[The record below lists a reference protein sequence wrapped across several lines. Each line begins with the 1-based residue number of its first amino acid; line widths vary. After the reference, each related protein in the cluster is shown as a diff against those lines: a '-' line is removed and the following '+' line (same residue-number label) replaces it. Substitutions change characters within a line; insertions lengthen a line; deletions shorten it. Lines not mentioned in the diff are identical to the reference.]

1 MSGETYENF
10 KVFLELSRRTEIGE
24 GDSSNRIP
32 LFVDSISVNTNKTVM
47 NIGVPFSGAIRG
59 EATSL
64 AFDMG
69 MAQKTISLSGYLLG
83 QNIKKQKDSD
93 DSVKNINLTSY
104 ELAQLIHSY
113 VDSSAFQ
120 RDQNLNKLVILIPSR
135 VDHNFDYHDNDSS
148 FATKDISELKQI
160 PFTWK
165 NRGYDNDFATI
176 GSNKKYFTPYTNTED
191 NTIGITGFIRSFG
204 TTFSG
209 ADFPSVPF
217 TLEFE
222 EAIVIADSFL
232 D

>member
-10 KVFLELSRRTEIGE
+10 KVFLELSRRDEIGE
-24 GDSSNRIP
+24 GGHTNRIP
-32 LFVDSISVNTNKTVM
+32 LFVDSINVNTSKTVM
-47 NIGVPFSGAIRG
+47 NVGVPFSGAIRG

-83 QNIKKQKDSD
+83 QNIKKQKDLD
-93 DSVKNINLTSY
+93 DNVKNINLTAY
-104 ELAQLIHSY
+104 EMAQLIHSY
-113 VDSSAFQ
+113 CDSSSFQ

-135 VDHNFDYHDNDSS
+135 VDHNFEYHEGDDN
-148 FATKDISELKQI
+148 TKDISQLKQI

-165 NRGYDNDFATI
+165 NRGYDNDFALA

-222 EAIVIADSFL
+222 EAVVITDSFL

>member
-1 MSGETYENF
+1 MSGESYANF
-10 KVFLELSRRTEIGE
+10 KVYLELSRRAEVG
-24 GDSSNRIP
+24 GNSSVNRIP
-32 LFVDSISVNTNKTVM
+32 LFVDNISINTSKTVA

-83 QNIKKQKDSD
+83 QTIQKEKDSGNVK
-93 DSVKNINLTSY
+93 SVNLTSY

-113 VDSSAFQ
+113 VDSSSFQ
-120 RDQNLNKLVILIPSR
+120 RDQNLNKLVILMPSR
-135 VDHNFDYHDNDSS
+135 ADHNFDYHDSDATN
-148 FATKDISELKQI
+148 ATKDISELQEI
-160 PFTWK
+160 TFTWK

-176 GSNKKYFTPYTNTED
+176 GSNKKYFTPYDNTE
-191 NTIGITGFIRSFG
+191 NSSIGIGGFIRSFG

-222 EAIVIADSFL
+222 EAVVIADSFL

>member
-1 MSGETYENF
+1 MAGETYENF

-24 GDSSNRIP
+24 GGHTNRIP
-32 LFVDSISVNTNKTVM
+32 LFVDNISVNTSKSVM
-47 NIGVPFSGAIRG
+47 NMGVPFSGAIRG

-69 MAQKTISLSGYLLG
+69 MADKTISLSGYLLG
-83 QNIKKQKDSD
+83 QNIKKQKDLD
-93 DSVKNINLTSY
+93 DNAKNINLTSY
-104 ELAQLIHSY
+104 EMAQLIHSY
-113 VDSSAFQ
+113 VDSSSFQ
-120 RDQNLNKLVILIPSR
+120 RDQNLNKLVILMPSR
-135 VDHNFDYHDNDSS
+135 VDHNFDYHDNDSDN
-148 FATKDISELKQI
+148 ATKDISQLKQI

-165 NRGYDNDFATI
+165 NRGYDNDFASI
-176 GSNKKYFTPYTNTED
+176 GSNKKYFTPYTNAED

-209 ADFPSVPF
+209 TDFPTVPF

-222 EAIVIADSFL
+222 QAVVISGSFL